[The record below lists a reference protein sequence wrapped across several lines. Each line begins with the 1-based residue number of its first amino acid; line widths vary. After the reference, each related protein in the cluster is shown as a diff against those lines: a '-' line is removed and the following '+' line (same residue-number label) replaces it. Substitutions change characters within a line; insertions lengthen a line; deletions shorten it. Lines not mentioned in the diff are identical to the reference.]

1 MLNRREL
8 YAKFKFM
15 IAAILFLIFSWCSM
29 RYITC
34 TNPLVRYARVRVRW
48 CFNIFSHLH
57 LPRAITVIP
66 HSATDG
72 DHLNFL
78 VNHLFCYSLGY
89 TFFFFRSATGY
100 RIRVLA
106 RGTQHVYS
114 SPDNRTQMRLK
125 WYNRIH
131 DSQLYF

>member
-1 MLNRREL
+1 
-8 YAKFKFM
+8 
-15 IAAILFLIFSWCSM
+15 M

-48 CFNIFSHLH
+48 CFNIFSQLH

-78 VNHLFCYSLGY
+78 VNHLFCYRLGY
-89 TFFFFRSATGY
+89 TFFFFALRRDTAFGAWREGPSTC
-100 RIRVLA
+100 
-106 RGTQHVYS
+106 T
-114 SPDNRTQMRLK
+114 RLLITEH
-125 WYNRIH
+125 R
-131 DSQLYF
+131 